1 MNSTFDLASLV
12 RAVLREHAFENSGF
26 LAPTRLDTLG
36 FQLVQ
41 LFDNPKSIDPKLL
54 GKAFYKQGLSL
65 NSLQA
70 VLNVVQHAYIA
81 ENNINKALHISQL
94 MLTLIESFIA
104 EQSKQSVA
112 EQDHLVS
119 IINKTKS
126 DEQQS

>member
-81 ENNINKALHISQL
+81 ENNINKALHISQQ

-104 EQSKQSVA
+104 EQSKHSA
-112 EQDHLVS
+112 IDQDQLLS
-119 IINKTKS
+119 MINKTTS
-126 DEQQS
+126 HERQS